1 MRREALLHRHFRASS
16 SYASI
21 TDRRPQPVRAGG
33 GWHGPCR
40 GEPSGTAAATL
51 PLPGSQPSAAI
62 AVAAGAGMDPERLQ
76 RELEGP
82 RRQAAPLAQQCDRLI
97 QDRDKV
103 HLASSLPGA
112 QPPCPYAT
120 PS

>member
-1 MRREALLHRHFRASS
+1 MRHEARLHQHLRASS
-16 SYASI
+16 GYASI
-21 TDRRPQPVRAGG
+21 TDRLPQPVRAGG

-76 RELEGP
+76 RELERT
-82 RRQAAPLAQQCDRLI
+82 RRQAPLLAQQDDRFI
-97 QDRDKV
+97 HYGDKV
-103 HLASSLPGA
+103 HLASSLGR
-112 QPPCPYAT
+112 CR
-120 PS
+120 

>member
-1 MRREALLHRHFRASS
+1 MRCEALLHRHFRASS

-21 TDRRPQPVRAGG
+21 TDRIPQPVRAGG

-62 AVAAGAGMDPERLQ
+62 AVAAEAGMDPERLQ
-76 RELEGP
+76 WELEST
-82 RRQAAPLAQQCDRLI
+82 RRQAALLAQQDDRLI
-97 QDRDKV
+97 HYGDKV
-103 HLASSLPGA
+103 HLASSLGR
-112 QPPCPYAT
+112 CR
-120 PS
+120 